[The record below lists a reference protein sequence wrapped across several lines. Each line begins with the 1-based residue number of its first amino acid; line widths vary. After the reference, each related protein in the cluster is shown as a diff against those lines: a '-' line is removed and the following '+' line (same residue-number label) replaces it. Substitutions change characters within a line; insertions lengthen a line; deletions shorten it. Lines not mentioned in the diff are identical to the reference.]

1 MEAQRIYP
9 VHARCNYEL
18 GKIAWRQ
25 GNMIRQKHT
34 LLKAKDLDGLR
45 FRAPEKMN
53 EFISELCKTYSEVYL
68 VDTKSAF
75 EDQSPHRCIGG
86 ELILEHVHPN
96 LKGYAI
102 MSDAFYE
109 AMKREKLVEV
119 PTEDEMTFAQ

>member
-1 MEAQRIYP
+1 LYR
-9 VHARCNYEL
+9 R
-18 GKIAWRQ
+18 
-25 GNMIRQKHT
+25 
-34 LLKAKDLDGLR
+34 
-45 FRAPEKMN
+45 
-53 EFISELCKTYSEVYL
+53 
-68 VDTKSAF
+68 
-75 EDQSPHRCIGG
+75 

>member
-1 MEAQRIYP
+1 
-9 VHARCNYEL
+9 V
-18 GKIAWRQ
+18 
-25 GNMIRQKHT
+25 
-34 LLKAKDLDGLR
+34 KAKDLDGLR
-45 FRAPEKMN
+45 SGAGKMN

-75 EDQSPHRCIGG
+75 EDQSPTVYRR

-109 AMKREKLVEV
+109 AMKRENSLRC
-119 PTEDEMTFAQ
+119 DRG